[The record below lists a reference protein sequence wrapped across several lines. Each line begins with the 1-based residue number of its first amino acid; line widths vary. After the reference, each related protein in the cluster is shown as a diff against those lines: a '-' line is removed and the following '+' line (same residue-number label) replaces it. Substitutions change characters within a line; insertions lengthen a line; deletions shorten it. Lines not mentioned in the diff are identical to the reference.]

1 MIFKELTNTKKSMRN
16 LGLLLL
22 VRLMAVSCNRPADL
36 LKIAGYTPEDLMEGV
51 KAANKERFFGFTKGR
66 IITLD

>member
-1 MIFKELTNTKKSMRN
+1 MIFKKLTKTNKSMRN

-36 LKIAGYTPEDLMEGV
+36 LEDSRLYT
-51 KAANKERFFGFTKGR
+51 
-66 IITLD
+66 